1 MRAAAVPVPEF
12 VVVPGGAGFVG
23 SHLCERLLASG
34 RYVVALDNFS
44 TGTPDHV
51 EHLRGHERFELLQA
65 DIVETL
71 PEVAERAGRIFN
83 LACPASPSYYQRE
96 PVQTTLASAVGIWR
110 LLELARRS
118 GARLL
123 QVSTSEVYG
132 DPQVHPQVE
141 SYWGHVNPIGPRSCY
156 DEGKRCAEALC
167 FAYQRQFGVQIGIA
181 RLFNCYG
188 PRLRPGDG
196 RVVSNFI
203 VQALRGD
210 ALTVYGDGQQ
220 TRSFCYVDD
229 TVEALLRL
237 MESPAVGPL
246 NIGNPTEHTVLELA
260 EKVLRLTGSRSALRR
275 EPLPPDDPTRR
286 RPDIAG
292 ARREL
297 GWQPRVSLDDGLVE
311 TIRHFRHRLG
321 LTTRRTSVAG
331 TNGASRRE
339 RVDAVA
345 SVGAGATAIDLA
357 TAAAADALTG
367 TALEISAHHAPA
379 STPTGTGSTPT

>member
-1 MRAAAVPVPEF
+1 MRASMPDAEL

-23 SHLCERLLASG
+23 SHLCDRLIAAG
-34 RYVVALDNFS
+34 RRVLVLDNFS

-51 EHLRGHERFELLQA
+51 EHLRGHVGFELLQA
-65 DIVETL
+65 DIVEAL
-71 PEVAERAGRIFN
+71 PAAVEGAACLFN
-83 LACPASPSYYQRE
+83 LACPASPAYYQRE
-96 PVQTTLASAVGIWR
+96 PVQTTLASSAGVWR

-132 DPQVHPQVE
+132 DPLVHPQVE
-141 SYWGHVNPIGPRSCY
+141 SYCGHVNPIGPRSCY

-167 FAYQRQFGVQIGIA
+167 FAYRRQWDVQIGIA

-203 VQALRGD
+203 VQALRGEP
-210 ALTVYGDGQQ
+210 LTVYGDGLQ

-237 MESPAVGPL
+237 MHSSHTGPI
-246 NIGNPTEHTVLELA
+246 NIGNPIEHTILELA
-260 EKVLRLTGSRSALRR
+260 EKVLHLTASRSRLRL
-275 EPLPPDDPTRR
+275 EPLPPDDPVRR
-286 RPDIAG
+286 RPDITL

-297 GWQPRVSLDDGLVE
+297 GWQPQVSLDDGLSE
-311 TIRHFRHRLG
+311 TIRHFRHVLG
-321 LTTRRTSVAG
+321 LPAVPIKGREPETAGRR
-331 TNGASRRE
+331 AS
-339 RVDAVA
+339 
-345 SVGAGATAIDLA
+345 
-357 TAAAADALTG
+357 
-367 TALEISAHHAPA
+367 A
-379 STPTGTGSTPT
+379 STPTETGSMPT